1 MKWRSILYQINAL
14 KYFNKFSARVR
25 MTRMKSAVDFTCSL
39 KLPDQQNVLANR
51 VLMKSFS
58 LADIRSFFG
67 AIIKIYPEH
76 KLIDATVR

>member
-1 MKWRSILYQINAL
+1 
-14 KYFNKFSARVR
+14 
-25 MTRMKSAVDFTCSL
+25 MKSAVDFTCSL